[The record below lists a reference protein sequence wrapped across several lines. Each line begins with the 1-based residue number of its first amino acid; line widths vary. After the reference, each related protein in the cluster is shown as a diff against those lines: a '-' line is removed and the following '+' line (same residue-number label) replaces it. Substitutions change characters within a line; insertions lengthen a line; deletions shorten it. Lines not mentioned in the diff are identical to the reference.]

1 MLRLMSLTKLEHS
14 RLPLVQRAMS
24 SCLSERSFG
33 LQHDTLEIASP
44 VESAGRKFERYRTE
58 QPVSAHST
66 RLNKATGKFTPLGVC
81 ICSDPDEAGAFID
94 QRPPSVPDH
103 AALAFETQFASGG
116 RHSTHPPHAS

>member
-81 ICSDPDEAGAFID
+81 ICSDPDEAGAILD
-94 QRPPSVPDH
+94 LVPVPTRVGDPVRFDT
-103 AALAFETQFASGG
+103 AV
-116 RHSTHPPHAS
+116 HSHG